1 MSQAKA
7 SIVICRDS
15 ILAIKEGIGRAVKI
29 GATMHLSITILKTE
43 VNAISFF
50 EQYLEIT
57 KILQR

>member
-7 SIVICRDS
+7 SILICRDS

-50 EQYLEIT
+50 EQY
-57 KILQR
+57 R